1 MFTGIVQGL
10 VAVVGVEEDENLS
23 RIELKMDD
31 LASNI
36 ELGASVAV
44 NGTCLTVT
52 QVSDNG
58 AVCFD
63 IIKET
68 LDTTNLGI
76 LQAGA
81 QVNVERSFKVG
92 DEVGGHI
99 VSGHVTAT
107 ATLSNLR
114 AEGHDRVLTFKL
126 TDTWLRFVLHKGY
139 IGVDGASITVSSVD
153 REAGTFSISLI
164 PETIERTTLGKLAI
178 GDKVN
183 VEVDSQTQTIV
194 ETIERMMQD
203 PEMRKVMLQQAT
215 SGTSN

>member
-10 VAVVGVEEDENLS
+10 VRVERVDSEVDLT
-23 RIELKMDD
+23 RIELAMGD
-31 LASNI
+31 LANGI

-52 QVSDNG
+52 RTSNNG

-63 IIKET
+63 IIKES
-68 LDTTNLGI
+68 LKTTNLGD
-76 LQAGA
+76 AVVGT

-107 ATLSNLR
+107 ASLSRLR
-114 AEGHDRVLTFKL
+114 NEGHDRVLTFDLDPQWMK
-126 TDTWLRFVLHKGY
+126 FVLHKGY
-139 IGVDGASITVSSVD
+139 VGVDGASITVSSVD
-153 REAGTFSISLI
+153 REASTFSISLI
-164 PETIERTTLGKLAI
+164 PETIERTTLGGLAL
-178 GDKVN
+178 GDRVN

-194 ETIERMMQD
+194 ETIERVMQD
-203 PEMRKVMLQQAT
+203 PEMRAAMMQQAQ
-215 SGTSN
+215 SGPAA

>member
-81 QVNVERSFKVG
+81 EVNVERSFKVG

-126 TDTWLRFVLHKGY
+126 ADEWLRFVLHKGY

-164 PETIERTTLGKLAI
+164 PETIERTTLGQLAI

-194 ETIERMMQD
+194 ETIERVMQD
-203 PEMRKVMLQQAT
+203 PEMRNVMLQQAT